1 MELPIAI
8 LFIGLIVLLAW
19 ALPTFM
25 AWVFVGLCCIAA
37 YAVTMAI
44 LARRGRR

>member
-8 LFIGLIVLLAW
+8 VVVGLIVLLAW
-19 ALPTFM
+19 ALPGFM
-25 AWVFVGLCCIAA
+25 QAVFICVCVISA
-37 YAVTMAI
+37 YAVTMAM